1 MGSSIFM
8 GGRGGGG
15 TGSEVDVIKITNS
28 DFTGNTYQDNSFIGL
43 IADVTL
49 IVNTDE
55 GSGVLLKVND
65 GYTFDSGT
73 GTITTSAGN
82 YRITTI
88 K

>member
-15 TGSEVDVIKITNS
+15 TGSVVDVIKITNS

>member
-8 GGRGGGG
+8 GGKGGGG
-15 TGSEVDVIKITNS
+15 TGSVVDVIKITNS

>member
-15 TGSEVDVIKITNS
+15 TVVDVIKITNS